1 MLLPIA
7 HEHRGGDE
15 VKQLLDL
22 VLARWHAFPDRTG
35 FHAQE
40 FLRNAFAA
48 VGNDRMRIARLA
60 ALVPVDASAELRFNV
75 ACALAVAGDRDAMIR
90 AIEIALSA
98 GASPSAFRRDDDF

>member
-22 VLARWHAFPDRTG
+22 VLARWDAFPDRTG

-48 VGNDRMRIARLA
+48 VGNDRERIARLVT
-60 ALVPVDASAELRFNV
+60 LVPDDATAELRLNI
-75 ACALAVAGDRDAMIR
+75 ACAHAVAGDRDAMLP
-90 AIEIALSA
+90 AVETALAA
-98 GASPSAFRRDDDF
+98 GISPAQVRRDH